1 MNNEINILSPE
12 EEEHCV
18 TIVFDMPDPEEES
31 EKTYSFNT
39 ENELK
44 AFLTGVNETEGK
56 TIHMWRDS
64 TGKWR

>member
-1 MNNEINILSPE
+1 MGVKVFLESPE

-18 TIVFDMPDPEEES
+18 TIVFNEADPEEES